1 MMKATLKPITIDDVA
16 EVGAFLHRSMSDRIS
31 TASWIRAM
39 KVPWSVE
46 APNHGYYLWAGGNVV
61 GAQIAYYSR
70 REIRGRSLDICNLGA
85 WSVDAEYRFS
95 GIRLL
100 KAVLAQDGYHFTDLS
115 PSGNVV
121 PLNERLHFTHLDTT
135 TALSLNTSLLP
146 SRAEVSSDPDVV
158 EAHLSAEGRR
168 VYLDHRETAAA
179 RHAVLVDGQR
189 SCYVMFRRDRRRGLP
204 LFVSILHVSDQGLLH
219 RHFGAFSRFALLRH
233 GAVATL
239 SELRVVGRQPP
250 MSRLVPHPRPKMFRS
265 SVLAAEDVD
274 YLYSELE
281 CLEW

>member
-1 MMKATLKPITIDDVA
+1 
-16 EVGAFLHRSMSDRIS
+16 
-31 TASWIRAM
+31 M

-46 APNHGYYLWAGGNVV
+46 APNHGYLLRAGGSVV
-61 GAQIAYYSR
+61 GAQLAYYSR
-70 REIRGRSLDICNLGA
+70 RRDPRPGRLDICNLGA

-95 GIRLL
+95 GMRLL

-135 TALSLNTSLLP
+135 TALSLNTSPLP

-158 EAHLSAEGRR
+158 EAHLSDEGPSG
-168 VYLDHRETAAA
+168 LP
-179 RHAVLVDGQR
+179 GP
-189 SCYVMFRRDRRRGLP
+189 SRDRRGSARRPGRRD
-204 LFVSILHVSDQGLLH
+204 SAAATSCSATT
-219 RHFGAFSRFALLRH
+219 GA
-233 GAVATL
+233 GAC
-239 SELRVVGRQPP
+239 
-250 MSRLVPHPRPKMFRS
+250 RS
-265 SVLAAEDVD
+265 SSASSTSATRSCFTGTSAPSHGSRCCGTAPWRRCPSFASSDANRRCRGWCPALAPRCSAAVCSTAGDVD